1 MLTLRLKPAIEQRL
15 ERLSARTGRTKTFY
29 ASRAIEER
37 LDEFE
42 KTYGTLP
49 EAAYPRRDPA
59 PVERAIAALKSLRQ
73 GVTKPEGMSVNEM
86 KQDGRS

>member
-15 ERLSARTGRTKTFY
+15 ERLSAKTGRTKTFY

-37 LDEFE
+37 LAEFE
-42 KTYGTLP
+42 QTYETLP
-49 EAAYPRRDPA
+49 EADLPGRDA
-59 PVERAIAALKSLRQ
+59 AQVERAIAALKSLRR

-86 KQDGRS
+86 KQDGRA

>member
-15 ERLSARTGRTKTFY
+15 ERLSARTGRTKSFY

-37 LDEFE
+37 LSEFE
-42 KTYGTLP
+42 QTYEALP
-49 EAAYPRRDPA
+49 EVKPPGRDPLQ
-59 PVERAIAALKSLRQ
+59 VQRAIAALKDLRQ

>member
-37 LDEFE
+37 LPEFE
-42 KTYGTLP
+42 QTYEALP
-49 EAAYPRRDPA
+49 EANLPDRDDQQ
-59 PVERAIAALKSLRQ
+59 VKRAIAALKSLRQ

-86 KQDGRS
+86 KQDGRA

>member
-37 LDEFE
+37 LAEFE
-42 KTYGTLP
+42 QTYETLP
-49 EAAYPRRDPA
+49 EADLLGRDA
-59 PVERAIAALKSLRQ
+59 AQVERAIAALKSLRR
-73 GVTKPEGMSVNEM
+73 GVTTPEGMSVNEM
-86 KQDGRS
+86 KQDGRA

>member
-37 LDEFE
+37 LAEFE
-42 KTYGTLP
+42 QTYETLP
-49 EAAYPRRDPA
+49 EADLLGRDA
-59 PVERAIAALKSLRQ
+59 AQVERAIAALKSLRR

-86 KQDGRS
+86 KQDGRA

>member
-37 LDEFE
+37 LAEFE
-42 KTYGTLP
+42 QTYGTLP
-49 EAAYPRRDPA
+49 DADLPGRDPA
-59 PVERAIAALKSLRQ
+59 QVERAIAALKSLRR

-86 KQDGRS
+86 KQDGRA

>member
-37 LDEFE
+37 LADFE
-42 KTYGTLP
+42 ETYATLP
-49 EAAYPRRDPA
+49 ESSFPGRDAAQ
-59 PVERAIAALKSLRQ
+59 VERAIVALKSLRR
-73 GVTKPEGMSVNEM
+73 GVTKPEGMSVDEM
-86 KQDGRS
+86 KQDGRA